1 MRIFV
6 LSFDATSI
14 TCFVR
19 HSIGVNYTVRFK
31 KLLVSALLRPIY
43 VLVYMS
49 SIPHFVG
56 KSVVGK
62 YDAPGL
68 EYLLVVSFMSP

>member
-6 LSFDATSI
+6 PSFDTTSI

-19 HSIGVNYTVRFK
+19 HSKGVNYTVRFK
-31 KLLVSALLRPIY
+31 KHLVSALLRPIDL
-43 VLVYMS
+43 LVYVS
-49 SIPHFVG
+49 SISNFVG
-56 KSVVGK
+56 KSVLGK

-68 EYLLVVSFMSP
+68 EYLFVVSFMSP